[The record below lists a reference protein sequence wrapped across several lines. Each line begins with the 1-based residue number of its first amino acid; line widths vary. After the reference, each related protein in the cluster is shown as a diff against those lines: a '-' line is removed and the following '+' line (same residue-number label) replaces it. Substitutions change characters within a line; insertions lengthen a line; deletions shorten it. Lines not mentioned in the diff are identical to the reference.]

1 MKTVKILLAASLLAL
16 ALGKVSAQV
25 NIGSVQQSV
34 GATTPGDPLGTG
46 EGF

>member
-25 NIGSVQQSV
+25 NVGSIEQSMRV
-34 GATTPGDPLGTG
+34 TDPGESPGNG